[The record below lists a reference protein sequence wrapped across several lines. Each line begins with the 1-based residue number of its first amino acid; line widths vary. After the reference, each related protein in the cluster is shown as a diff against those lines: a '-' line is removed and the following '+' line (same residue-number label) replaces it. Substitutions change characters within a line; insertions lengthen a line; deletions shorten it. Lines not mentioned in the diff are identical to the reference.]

1 MKQSQMS
8 HRLLLSAIAICAL
21 LTSSSMVPIF
31 AQAGAPR
38 TGGNMTII
46 MDGDPTSL
54 NPVISFTTQN
64 YYVANQLYD
73 RLVNY
78 NKNFQPVPDLAANWT
93 ISPNYE
99 TFTFNLVHNATWTD
113 GMPVNSTDVKN
124 TVTCV
129 APQLNYEYPTIMK
142 GLVSVE
148 TPGPYTV
155 VFNFN
160 VPKPFL
166 LEYLGEG
173 AWDILPAQVFT
184 SCNVNNIKSN
194 PANTDPTV
202 TDGPFKFQ
210 SWVRGQ
216 SVTLVRNPN
225 YFLKNIPYL
234 NSITFQEISNPNT
247 IYDLLSTGQAQEA
260 LGSLPT
266 SDYPLLKNNPNI
278 TVYNPTVL
286 GRVVELWFNLNRTV
300 FKNLE
305 VRQAIAYA
313 LNRTAIAST
322 VGFGL
327 GKVAVSPIGS
337 GVPNYFDPNVPQY
350 NYNLTKAN
358 NLLDQAGYPKQ
369 ANGTRFTVNLLVVA
383 SITSYEQIAEL
394 VKAQLANVGINVNVI
409 ASDAGTTYTAI
420 FTNHN
425 FDMAIYSTTSGP
437 EPAITEVAAFDSSF
451 IGTGFF
457 TDTSYVNPQVNSLFS
472 AALTETNLQA
482 RIQDYFKIQNITM
495 TDLPMIPIWEPA
507 FPSAANNAY
516 VNALSFP
523 DDRYATF
530 GNVWWTGGT
539 PLTTT
544 TTTPSGTSPLSSYY
558 DLIAAAVVVAVIVM
572 VAAALYMRR
581 RPKAG

>member
-1 MKQSQMS
+1 
-8 HRLLLSAIAICAL
+8 
-21 LTSSSMVPIF
+21 
-31 AQAGAPR
+31 
-38 TGGNMTII
+38 MTVII
-46 MDGDPTSL
+46 NGDPTSL
-54 NPVISFTTQN
+54 NPVISFTSQN

-73 RLVNY
+73 RLINY
-78 NKNFQPVPDLAANWT
+78 NKNFQPIPDLAANWT
-93 ISPNYE
+93 ISSNYE
-99 TFTFNLVHNATWTD
+99 TFTFHLVQNATWTD
-113 GMPVNSTDVKN
+113 GVPVTSTDVKN

-129 APQLNYEYPTIMK
+129 APQLDYEYPTIMK

-148 TPGPYTV
+148 TPDPYTV

-160 VPKPFL
+160 TPKPYL

-173 AWDILPAQVFT
+173 AWDILPAHVFT
-184 SCNVNNIKSN
+184 SCNVSDIKSN

-225 YFLKNIPYL
+225 YFHKYIPYL
-234 NSITFQEISNPNT
+234 NSITFLEISDPST
-247 IYDLLSTGQAQEA
+247 IYNLLTTGQAQEA

-266 SDYPLLKNNPNI
+266 SDYPLLKNDPSI

-300 FKNLE
+300 FKNPE

-358 NLLDQAGYPKQ
+358 SLLDQAGYPRQ
-369 ANGTRFTVNLLVVA
+369 ANGTRFTVDLRVVA

-409 ASDAGTTYTAI
+409 ASDAPTTYTAI

-437 EPAITEVAAFDSSF
+437 EPAITEVAAFDSDF
-451 IGTGFF
+451 IGKGFF
-457 TDTSYVNPQVNSLFS
+457 TDTSYVNPTVNSLFTE
-472 AALTETNLQA
+472 ALTETNIQT
-482 RIQDYFKIQNITM
+482 RIQDYFKIQSILM

-516 VNALSFP
+516 VNALNFP
-523 DDRYATF
+523 DDRYATLAD
-530 GNVWWTGGT
+530 VWWTGGT
-539 PLTTT
+539 PITV
-544 TTTPSGTSPLSSYY
+544 STSPTSSPSTTSSFYSY
-558 DLIAAAVVVAVIVM
+558 IAAAVVVVVVVVITG
-572 VAAALYMRR
+572 LYVYIRH
-581 RPKAG
+581 RPKVA